1 MAIQVGI
8 PQAAMNSL
16 IDLVDNVAE
25 VKPGWEVVIVA
36 HKDGL
41 YGGPNLVD
49 EEAGETKESA
59 GTEADTE
66 ETEETAESSLAGL
79 RAKVYWFSS
88 RERLKEGF
96 FLDGDNIVYADGK

>member
-41 YGGPNLVD
+41 
-49 EEAGETKESA
+49 
-59 GTEADTE
+59 
-66 ETEETAESSLAGL
+66 
-79 RAKVYWFSS
+79 
-88 RERLKEGF
+88 
-96 FLDGDNIVYADGK
+96 

>member
-36 HKDGL
+36 HKENILCSCD
-41 YGGPNLVD
+41 
-49 EEAGETKESA
+49 S
-59 GTEADTE
+59 
-66 ETEETAESSLAGL
+66 
-79 RAKVYWFSS
+79 
-88 RERLKEGF
+88 F
-96 FLDGDNIVYADGK
+96 FCVPENFVEIS